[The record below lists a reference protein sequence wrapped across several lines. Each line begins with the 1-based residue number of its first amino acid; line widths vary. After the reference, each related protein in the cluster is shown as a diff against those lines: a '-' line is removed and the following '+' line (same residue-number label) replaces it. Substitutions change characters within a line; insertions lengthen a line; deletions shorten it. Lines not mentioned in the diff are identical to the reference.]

1 MSVDEGRAVTVTDVV
16 SWKKALLVALVVL
29 LVLVGLPIFMP
40 GGPMAACPDCGP
52 ATTAYSVCLIAVL
65 GEAAIASVALFV
77 FLRGRRHD
85 PPLLLR
91 AVVFD
96 RPPRLG

>member
-1 MSVDEGRAVTVTDVV
+1 MSVDERPAVTVTDVV
-16 SWKKALLVALVVL
+16 TWRKALLVGLVVL
-29 LVLVGLPIFMP
+29 LVLIGLPILMP
-40 GGPMAACPDCGP
+40 GGAMACPDCGP

-65 GEAAIASVALFV
+65 GEAAIAAIALFV

-91 AVVFD
+91 AVAFD